1 MGRRRNRPLRRG
13 APRREPRKRLL
24 VLCEGKVTEPGYFLA
39 FRHEHRSQL
48 VEVEVVPKCGVP
60 KSLVGLAVE
69 RKKRAEKEARRSDDP
84 FLKYDEV
91 WCVFD
96 IDAHPNLLEAKQQA
110 EDNGLRLAVSNPC
123 FELWILLHFQDQRA
137 HQERGWIQAA
147 CREHLPDFVKEVPY
161 YRVQPTY
168 ANAVARAKALEKW
181 QAAQDRPGGNP
192 CTAVHELT
200 ERIAELGKDPFLN
213 QKRA

>member
-1 MGRRRNRPLRRG
+1 VRCSEESCGTRCRAEETRRKRGSAVRRPLPQVRRG
-13 APRREPRKRLL
+13 L
-24 VLCEGKVTEPGYFLA
+24 
-39 FRHEHRSQL
+39 
-48 VEVEVVPKCGVP
+48 
-60 KSLVGLAVE
+60 
-69 RKKRAEKEARRSDDP
+69 
-84 FLKYDEV
+84 
-91 WCVFD
+91 CVFD

-110 EDNGLRLAVSNPC
+110 EDNGLKLAVSNPC

-161 YRVQPTY
+161 DRVQPTY
-168 ANAVARAKALEKW
+168 AEAVARAKALDKW
-181 QAAQDRPGGNP
+181 QAEQNRPGGNP

-200 ERIAELGKDPFLN
+200 ERIEELGKDPFLS

>member
-13 APRREPRKRLL
+13 AARREPRKRLL
-24 VLCEGKVTEPGYFLA
+24 VLCEGKLTEPGYFRA

-48 VEVEVVPKCGVP
+48 VEVEVVPECGVP
-60 KSLVGLAVE
+60 KSLVELAVE
-69 RKKRAEKEARRSDDP
+69 RKKRAEKEARRSGDP
-84 FLKYDEV
+84 YLKYDEV

-110 EDNGLRLAVSNPC
+110 EDNGLKLAVSNPC

-161 YRVQPTY
+161 DRVQPTY
-168 ANAVARAKALEKW
+168 AEAVARAKALDKW
-181 QAAQDRPGGNP
+181 QAEQNRPGGNP

-200 ERIAELGKDPFLN
+200 ERIEELGKDPFLS